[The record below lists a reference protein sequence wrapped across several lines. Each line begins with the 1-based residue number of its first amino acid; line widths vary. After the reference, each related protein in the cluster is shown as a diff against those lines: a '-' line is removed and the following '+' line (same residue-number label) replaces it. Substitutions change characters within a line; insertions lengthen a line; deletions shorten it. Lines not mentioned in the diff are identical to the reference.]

1 MIKVLKK
8 TFDIIEYIG
17 AKQGSPVLPGE
28 IVDALDLNQPTTI
41 RILKDLVELGYLD
54 QVSRQAGYC
63 LGPLAYWVTHGQQY
77 MHKLTSTADPIIK
90 DCAQEIGNSVLFAV
104 LHGNSRYI
112 LSHYNYNPDVMIELD
127 TPLYDDLYET
137 ATGRVLLAFCDR
149 KQREK
154 IIRSLGTP
162 SQEDWVEASTPEKLK
177 KCLSKIRKDGFEKNI
192 SPRFKI
198 AAFPV
203 YSNNKFIAALGAS
216 VPPNLCTDEELAEKF
231 DRVARA
237 AQSITDK
244 LSPKRT
250 PIG

>member
-1 MIKVLKK
+1 VIKVLKK

-17 AKQGSPVLPGE
+17 ARNGRPVLPGE
-28 IVDALDLNQPTTI
+28 IVDALNLNQPTTI

-63 LGPLAYWVTHGQQY
+63 LGPLAYWVTQGKQY
-77 MHKLTSTADPIIK
+77 MHQLTSMADPIVN
-90 DCAQEIGNSVLFAV
+90 DCARDIGNSVLFAV
-104 LHGNSRYI
+104 LHDTSRYI
-112 LSHYNYNPDVMIELD
+112 LAHYNYNPNVIIELD

-162 SQEDWVEASTPEKLK
+162 SQEDWSEASTPDKLK
-177 KCLSKIRKDGFEKNI
+177 KCLGKIKKDGFEKNL
-192 SPRFKI
+192 SPRFQI

-203 YSNNKFIAALGAS
+203 YSNDKFIAALGAS
-216 VPPNLCTDEELAEKF
+216 VPPNLFSEKELAEKF

-237 AQSITDK
+237 AQLITDK
-244 LSPKRT
+244 LSPKRI